1 MIVIVANENS
11 LSNIP
16 DGSSN
21 DATKV
26 SFPSRAMLSSL
37 IVNSTQ
43 ASVSPAAN
51 DATSV
56 SLTKSVLEAIN
67 WRKKEPMIYKS
78 KYL

>member
-1 MIVIVANENS
+1 MIVETASENS
-11 LSNIP
+11 PSSIP

-26 SFPSRAMLSSL
+26 SFPSRAILSSL